1 LYYLTYVFFG
11 ELIALQAD
19 TADGE
24 RARAFEIARSYA
36 ARMLGNTR
44 FEER

>member
-1 LYYLTYVFFG
+1 LYYITYGLFG
-11 ELIALQAD
+11 ELIAAQAD

-24 RARAFEIARSYA
+24 WARASEIARSYA